1 MKSPHRGQDGFT
13 ESEQPLNEDIK
24 PKIAVITG
32 PTATGKTELG
42 VQVALELNGEVVS
55 ADSMQIYRG
64 MDIGTA
70 KASPQETRGV
80 PHHMLDVADPK
91 ESWSVARYAQEA
103 DAVIKDILRRGKLP
117 IIVGGTGLYIDA
129 VVKGLD
135 FAGGGQAPALREEL
149 NKKYDLVGGEALLTE
164 LAAADPQ
171 RAKKLHPS
179 DKKRIV
185 RALEVFISTGRTI
198 SEHDEETKKRP
209 ARYEAVKLALSFRD
223 RDELYR
229 RIDLRV
235 DNMLARGLFQ
245 EVEALLASGVP
256 ENATSMQAI
265 GYKEAARALSGEIT
279 KNEAAELIK
288 RESRRYA
295 KRQLTWLR
303 RESELFWLLWESA
316 PDFAWARRCS
326 TDYFASRGLK

>member
-1 MKSPHRGQDGFT
+1 M
-13 ESEQPLNEDIK
+13 NEVK
-24 PKIAVITG
+24 KQKIAVITG

-42 VQVALELNGEVVS
+42 VLLALELNGEVVS

-70 KASPQETRGV
+70 KAVPEETRGV
-80 PHHMLDVADPK
+80 PHHMLDVADPR
-91 ESWSVARYAQEA
+91 ENWSVARYVEAA
-103 DAVIKDILRRGKLP
+103 DACVRDILSRGRLP
-117 IIVGGTGLYIDA
+117 IVVGGTGLYIDA
-129 VVKGLD
+129 LVKGLD
-135 FAGGGQAPALREEL
+135 FAGGGQDPALREEL
-149 NKKYDLVGGEALLTE
+149 NKKYDLVGGEALLKE
-164 LAAADPQ
+164 LAAMDPH
-171 RAKKLHPS
+171 RAEKLHPS

-185 RALEVFISTGRTI
+185 RALEVFLSTGRTI
-198 SEHDEETKKRP
+198 TEHDEETKKTP
-209 ARYEAVKLALSFRD
+209 PKYDAVKLALSFRD

-235 DNMLARGLFQ
+235 DRMLERGLFQ

-256 ENATSMQAI
+256 KNATSMQAI

-279 KNEAAELIK
+279 KNEAAGLIK

-303 RESELFWLLWESA
+303 RDPELFWLLWEGA

-326 TDYFASRGLK
+326 TDYFTSRGLE